1 MYTLIVGATSEI
13 ALEYLSRHRDKNYI
27 LTDLEEKCQTIQNYI
42 SKRDLNA
49 LVYPIDVQI
58 VEEIEFLYQKIKD
71 ENILIK
77 ELIYCV
83 GVNHLADAISTTE
96 EIWDKVMNINLKG
109 CFFAMKEAAKN
120 MIANDI
126 QGSMVNIASQHGI
139 VGNINRSAY
148 CSSKAGLINLNKV
161 LALEFAQWGI
171 RVNGISPT
179 FILYEKNRGYLLS
192 QQSKRDYLRKIP
204 MQNYCEPADIV
215 HAIDF
220 LLCEENKMIT
230 GHNLVVDGG
239 WTIQ

>member
-1 MYTLIVGATSEI
+1 MYTLIVGAASEI
-13 ALEYLSRHRDKNYI
+13 ALEYLKRHRDKKFI
-27 LTDLEEKCQTIQNYI
+27 LVDLEEKFTTIQNYI
-42 SKRDLNA
+42 SERDLNGCI
-49 LVYPIDVQI
+49 YSIDVQN
-58 VEEIEFLYQKIKD
+58 VESIELFFRKLKD
-71 ENILIK
+71 ERVLIK
-77 ELIYCV
+77 ELIYCT
-83 GVNHLADAISTTE
+83 GINHMADFINTTE
-96 EIWDKVMNINLKG
+96 DIWDKVINTNLKG
-109 CFFAMKEAAKN
+109 CFFVMKDVAKN

-139 VGNINRSAY
+139 VGNVNRSAY

-179 FILYEKNRGYLLS
+179 FILYEANKDYLLS

-204 MQNYCEPADIV
+204 LHKYCDAADIV
-215 HAIDF
+215 NAIDF

-230 GHNLVVDGG
+230 GHNLVIDGG